1 MRTLNEI
8 IRTTT
13 MLYLDGID
21 ENNPPPPIQIEK
33 ELLTAVKAEVLVENT
48 TRDKGDKIKAPQA
61 LSFAQI
67 ADIMLKIYPICKISC
82 TNRRSDSDYDLL
94 GIYQTEGRYK
104 GLYATDENAFRE
116 IALLYNYQLT
126 QREMTEILVRLNDGA
141 KKTERTSD
149 PDLIAVNNGIFNYK
163 TKQLQPFTPNYVF
176 ISKSKVDYNPNAVN
190 INIHNDQDNTDWD
203 VETWVHTLSDDD
215 EVVNLIWEILGAIIR
230 PHVKWDK
237 SAWFYSETGNNG
249 KGTLC
254 ELMRNLCGDGTYA
267 TIPIS
272 DFSKDFMLEPLVH
285 ANAIIVDENDVGQF
299 IDRAGNLKAVITND
313 VIMIN
318 RKFKAPI
325 PFQFFGFMVQCLNE
339 MPRIKDK
346 SNSFY
351 RRQLFVPFT
360 KTFTG
365 KERTYIKHDYLKR
378 PEVLEYVLYKVLNMN
393 YYRLSEPAACTD
405 VLSEYKEY
413 NDPVRLFVDE
423 ILPQCKWDLLPFT
436 FLYDVYKEWFKENI
450 PSGQALSSVNFT
462 KDIITVVNEGDEWI
476 CKDKQ
481 RKIRA
486 GKRMNAAEPL
496 IIRYQLKNWYN
507 PYYHGNDPDKIA
519 LPALQTN
526 YRGLERNIKQQAPI
540 TQSSDE

>member
-1 MRTLNEI
+1 MRTINEI
-8 IRTTT
+8 IKTTT
-13 MLYLDGID
+13 TLYLDGID
-21 ENNPPPPIQIEK
+21 VKNPPPPIQIEK
-33 ELLTAVKAEVLVENT
+33 ELLITVKAEVDVENS
-48 TRDKGDKIKAPQA
+48 TREKGNKIKAPQT

-67 ADIMLKIYPICKISC
+67 ADIMLKIYHICKISC
-82 TNRRSDSDYDLL
+82 TNRKSDSDYDLL
-94 GIYQTEGRYK
+94 GIYQTKGPYE
-104 GLYATDENAFRE
+104 GLYATDENSFRE
-116 IALLYNYQLT
+116 IATLYNYQLT

-141 KKTERTSD
+141 KKTERTKD

-163 TKQLQPFTPNYVF
+163 TKQLMPFSPDYVF
-176 ISKSKVDYNPNAVN
+176 ISKSKVNYNPNAVN
-190 INIHNDQDNTDWD
+190 INIHNNQDNTDWN
-203 VETWVHTLSDDD
+203 VEDWMHTLSDDND
-215 EVVNLIWEILGAIIR
+215 IVNLLWEILGAIIR

-272 DFSKDFMLEPLVH
+272 DFGKDFMLEPLVH

-299 IDRAGNLKAVITND
+299 IDKAGNLKAVITND

-318 RKFKAPI
+318 RKFKSPI

-365 KERTYIKHDYLKR
+365 KA
-378 PEVLEYVLYKVLNMN
+378 
-393 YYRLSEPAACTD
+393 EPDACTD

-436 FLYDVYKEWFKENI
+436 FLYDLYKEWFKENI
-450 PSGQALSSVNFT
+450 PSGQALSSVNFN
-462 KDIITVVNEGDEWI
+462 KDIITVVNEGDEWF

-481 RKIRA
+481 KKIRT
-486 GKRMNAAEPL
+486 GHRMDKSEPL

-507 PYYHGNDPDKIA
+507 PLYHGNDPDKIA
-519 LPALQTN
+519 LPALQAN
-526 YRGLERNIKQQAPI
+526 YRGLERNTTNTKTSYQ
-540 TQSSDE
+540 TTKDND